1 MKLPANFY
9 RPLAIGAPLPLREL
23 PVRPERMIHF
33 FPPHVEKI
41 RARIP
46 EMAKQIDVLCGNL
59 EDAIPI
65 DAKEAARAGFI
76 AVAQSTDF
84 GGTALWTRVNAL
96 NSPWF
101 LDDVLEIVAAVGNKL
116 DVIIVPKVEWP
127 WDIHFVD
134 QLLAQ
139 LEARHKVTKPIL
151 IHALLETAQG
161 VKNVDEIACASPRM
175 HGMSLGSADLA
186 ASRGMKTTRVGGG
199 HPFYGV
205 LADPGPPRTFTLDF
219 FSG

>member
-101 LDDVLEIVAAVGNKL
+101 LDERLTLHRFMRCLWRRTVFREGDL
-116 DVIIVPKVEWP
+116 
-127 WDIHFVD
+127 
-134 QLLAQ
+134 
-139 LEARHKVTKPIL
+139 RH
-151 IHALLETAQG
+151 
-161 VKNVDEIACASPRM
+161 
-175 HGMSLGSADLA
+175 
-186 ASRGMKTTRVGGG
+186 
-199 HPFYGV
+199 
-205 LADPGPPRTFTLDF
+205 PPRALVKILPPLTRRFSTTLQ
-219 FSG
+219 

>member
-65 DAKEAARAGFI
+65 DAKEAARARLHRRG
-76 AVAQSTDF
+76 AERRLRRRRVVDARQRVEQS
-84 GGTALWTRVNAL
+84 V
-96 NSPWF
+96 
-101 LDDVLEIVAAVGNKL
+101 V
-116 DVIIVPKVEWP
+116 
-127 WDIHFVD
+127 
-134 QLLAQ
+134 
-139 LEARHKVTKPIL
+139 
-151 IHALLETAQG
+151 
-161 VKNVDEIACASPRM
+161 
-175 HGMSLGSADLA
+175 
-186 ASRGMKTTRVGGG
+186 SRRYAGDRRGRG
-199 HPFYGV
+199 
-205 LADPGPPRTFTLDF
+205 
-219 FSG
+219 